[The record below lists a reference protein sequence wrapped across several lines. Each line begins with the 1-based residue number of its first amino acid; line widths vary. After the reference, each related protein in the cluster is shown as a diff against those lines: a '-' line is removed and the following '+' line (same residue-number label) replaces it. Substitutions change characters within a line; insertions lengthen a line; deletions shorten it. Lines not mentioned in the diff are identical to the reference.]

1 MMTDEQ
7 VKQGFDEVYNQFWRK
22 HKTAIPKKYAEE
34 VVGSDSFPDVS
45 LQEKYPF
52 LSQAL
57 VSMEIELDERMR
69 RKERNYRKL

>member
-34 VVGSDSFPDVS
+34 EWEAIHSQMSVITGKISVSKPGSG
-45 LQEKYPF
+45 EHGN
-52 LSQAL
+52 
-57 VSMEIELDERMR
+57 RTG
-69 RKERNYRKL
+69 

>member
-34 VVGSDSFPDVS
+34 EWEGDSFPDAVITGKIS
-45 LQEKYPF
+45 VFKPGPGEYGN
-52 LSQAL
+52 
-57 VSMEIELDERMR
+57 RTG
-69 RKERNYRKL
+69 

>member
-34 VVGSDSFPDVS
+34 EWEAIHSQKLS

>member
-34 VVGSDSFPDVS
+34 EWEAIHSQMLSS
-45 LQEKYPF
+45 QEKYPF

>member
-7 VKQGFDEVYNQFWRK
+7 VKQGFDEVYNQFWRR
-22 HKTAIPKKYAEE
+22 HKEAIPQKYAEE
-34 VVGSDSFPDVS
+34 EWEAIHSQMLL

-69 RKERNYRKL
+69 RRERNCREL

>member
-34 VVGSDSFPDVS
+34 EWEAIHSQMLS
-45 LQEKYPF
+45 LQEKI
-52 LSQAL
+52 S
-57 VSMEIELDERMR
+57 VSKPGSGEHGNRTG
-69 RKERNYRKL
+69 